1 MSKNVELYLN
11 IDNKESFSNVSNN
24 SDSNDK
30 NLETEEEKRA
40 RISLQNA
47 LKSNNNEYVFEK
59 INSKISSFC
68 SKLKILQDYSLCL
81 GSKLDNNQKGGDIEK
96 IILETGDEI
105 SEAFFLIEIVK
116 NFEYDN
122 KNQKIQ
128 NIKQANNLEDKC
140 NTYKEKFDNL
150 TNEIKNQNLNLIK
163 QARNSRRFSYASDFS
178 GDIHLNNESPNK
190 NNNNNNNQYNNS
202 PEFDSDRNISESI
215 EIKKKQNEAI
225 KKAARRMERSLSRR
239 QTIAKMNS
247 NNIENNNND
256 DDNMEIFNIDNNYKK
271 MNELQESES
280 KDLTNFSLNKKD
292 SKIFHDMEKRVFIA
306 LEGQNQSFIQK
317 YWILIIILLV
327 LIFFVFYFVFVR
339 SKK

>member
-11 IDNKESFSNVSNN
+11 LDNKESFSIESNN

-30 NLETEEEKRA
+30 NVETEEEKRA

-47 LKSNNNEYVFEK
+47 LKSNNNEHVFEK

-81 GSKLDNNQKGGDIEK
+81 GSKLDNKQKGEDIEK

-105 SEAFFLIEIVK
+105 SEALYLIEIVK
-116 NFEYDN
+116 NFEYNN
-122 KNQKIQ
+122 KSQKIQ
-128 NIKQANNLEDKC
+128 NINQANSLEDKC

-150 TNEIKNQNLNLIK
+150 TNEIKKQNLNLIK
-163 QARNSRRFSYASDFS
+163 QVRNSRRFSYASDFS
-178 GDIHLNNESPNK
+178 GDIHLNNESPQK
-190 NNNNNNNQYNNS
+190 NNNNQSNNY
-202 PEFDSDRNISESI
+202 PDLDSEKNILESL

-225 KKAARRMERSLSRR
+225 KKVAKKMERSLSRR
-239 QTIAKMNS
+239 QTLAKMNS

-256 DDNMEIFNIDNNYKK
+256 DSMEIFNINNNYTK

-280 KDLTNFSLNKKD
+280 KDLTNSNLNKKD
-292 SKIFHDMEKRVFIA
+292 STIFHDMEKRVYIA
-306 LEGQNQSFIQK
+306 LEGQNQSFIKK

-327 LIFFVFYFVFVR
+327 LVLLVFYFIFIR
-339 SKK
+339 SNNK